1 MTARE
6 HERALDLIMRRGTEE
21 IATPEMAWLNSHLG
35 ECGECARYADDFDNT
50 GRMLRAV
57 AVTASP
63 SLVQATQTR
72 VRARALHMQEQRSR
86 NVLLAISFCIG
97 AMSSTMS
104 AWLWWRFGGWVAQR
118 LALPTSIVEPGV
130 FVAWMLPAMVIAVA
144 MLASS
149 HPVIDRSLTMAVLGE
164 HRKEAA
170 NDRA

>member
-21 IATPEMAWLNSHLG
+21 MATPESAWLNSHLS
-35 ECGECARYADDFDNT
+35 ECSECANFAADCDST
-50 GRMLRAV
+50 GRLLRAV

-72 VRARALHMQEQRSR
+72 VRARAAELQERQSR
-86 NVLLAISFCIG
+86 TVLIAISFCIG

-118 LALPTSIVEPGV
+118 LALPASIVEPGV
-130 FVAWMLPAMVIAVA
+130 FVAWMLPAVAIAVA

-149 HPVIDRSLTMAVLGE
+149 HPVIDRSLTMNILRE
-164 HRKEAA
+164 HQEGGRQ
-170 NDRA
+170 

>member
-21 IATPEMAWLNSHLG
+21 IAAPESAWLNSHLS
-35 ECGECARYADDFDNT
+35 ECSECANFAADCDST
-50 GRMLRAV
+50 GRLLRAV

-72 VRARALHMQEQRSR
+72 VRARAAELQERQSR
-86 NVLLAISFCIG
+86 TVLIAISFCIG
-97 AMSSTMS
+97 AMSSTLS

-118 LALPTSIVEPGV
+118 LALPPSIVEPGV
-130 FVAWMLPAMVIAVA
+130 FVAWMLPAVVIAVA

-149 HPVIDRSLTMAVLGE
+149 HPVIDRSLTMRILEKQEGG
-164 HRKEAA
+164 RQ
-170 NDRA
+170 

>member
-21 IATPEMAWLNSHLG
+21 IVEAESAWLNSHLAT
-35 ECGECARYADDFDNT
+35 CAECAQYVDDFDNT
-50 GRMLRAV
+50 GRLLRAV

-86 NVLLAISFCIG
+86 NVLIAISFCIG

-118 LALPTSIVEPGV
+118 MALPPSLVEPGV
-130 FVAWMLPAMVIAVA
+130 FVAWMLPAVVIAVA

-149 HPVIDRSLTMAVLGE
+149 HPVIDRSLTMSALGRS
-164 HRKEAA
+164 RKEAA

>member
-50 GRMLRAV
+50 GRMLLAV

-104 AWLWWRFGGWVAQR
+104 AWLW
-118 LALPTSIVEPGV
+118 
-130 FVAWMLPAMVIAVA
+130 
-144 MLASS
+144 
-149 HPVIDRSLTMAVLGE
+149 
-164 HRKEAA
+164 
-170 NDRA
+170 

>member
-21 IATPEMAWLNSHLG
+21 MATPESAWLNSHLG
-35 ECGECARYADDFDNT
+35 ECSECANFAADFEGT
-50 GRMLRAV
+50 GRLLRAV

-63 SLVQATQTR
+63 SLVQATQTK

-86 NVLLAISFCIG
+86 NVLIAISFCIG

-118 LALPTSIVEPGV
+118 LALPPSIVEPGV
-130 FVAWMLPAMVIAVA
+130 FVAWMLPAMAIAVV

-164 HRKEAA
+164 HQEGGRQ
-170 NDRA
+170 